1 MKIDTWRNAAV
12 IVTERHQRWEK
23 IYNSIGLNNQRKL
36 NAITIYIYTS
46 CGKSIT
52 HKAL

>member
-12 IVTERHQRWEK
+12 IVTERQQRWEK

-36 NAITIYIYTS
+36 NAITIYTYTS
-46 CGKSIT
+46 
-52 HKAL
+52 